1 MKERVV
7 DINSDMGESFGV
19 FRIGED
25 AELMRSVSSANVA
38 CGFHAGDPSV
48 MLRTVGL
55 AQEAGVGVGAH
66 PGFPDRVG
74 FGRRNLALSPD
85 EAYSDTLYQIGAL
98 AAFCRAAG
106 VDLQHVKPHGQL
118 NNMAVRDAEL
128 ARAIAQAVRD
138 FREDLILI
146 SYGGEL
152 TLAAERLGVR
162 VAHEVYADRAYNAD
176 RTLLSRSIPGSVLH
190 DPELVVERAVRMV
203 LDGGVHALSGEW
215 IELQADTICVHSD
228 TPGAASLASRLR
240 ARLAK
245 AQIEV
250 RPLAQFLA

>member
-1 MKERVV
+1 MTDRVV

-25 AELMRSVSSANVA
+25 EELMRSVSSANVA
-38 CGFHAGDPSV
+38 CGFHAGDPAV
-48 MLRTVGL
+48 MLRTVRL
-55 AQEAGVGVGAH
+55 AHEAGVGVGAH
-66 PGFPDRVG
+66 PGFPDLVG

-85 EAYSDTLYQIGAL
+85 QAYSDTLYQIGAL

-118 NNMAVRDAEL
+118 NNLAVRDAEL
-128 ARAIAQAVRD
+128 ARAITQALQD

-162 VAHEVYADRAYNAD
+162 VAHEVYADRAYNSD
-176 RTLLSRSIPGSVLH
+176 RTLVSRSIPGSVLH
-190 DPELVVERAVRMV
+190 DPELVVERAVHMV
-203 LDGGVHALSGEW
+203 LDGGVQALSGEW
-215 IELQADTICVHSD
+215 IELRADTICVHSD

-240 ARLAK
+240 ARLAQV
-245 AQIEV
+245 QIAV
-250 RPLAQFLA
+250 RPLAHFLA